1 MEKLKALYASERERK
16 VRAESAAKTQAV
28 QALFE
33 ESGWTELDEPRPFAL
48 TGTLR

>member
-1 MEKLKALYASERERK
+1 MEKLKALYPSERERK

-33 ESGWTELDEPRPFAL
+33 EGNPR
-48 TGTLR
+48 GG